1 MSAHSGFLLYNQDH
15 IFFSQK
21 PSTKNQAKNPS
32 FVEHSG
38 EKCCFVGICGI
49 FILTTRIFAALLK
62 VSGGGVLVASL
73 EEVNAVFRGINGVN
87 IDAKGRIV
95 MPTRYRER
103 LQLDSNSAVVL
114 TIDTEE
120 RCLLLYPLPEWEEI
134 EKKLAALPS
143 FNPAARRIQRLLIGH
158 ATDVEMDGH
167 GRILLPPLLREY
179 AGLSKQAVLVG
190 QGKKFELW
198 DQAHWDKSRG
208 RWLEEESNSNGS
220 ALPDEVKSISL

>member
-1 MSAHSGFLLYNQDH
+1 MGF
-15 IFFSQK
+15 
-21 PSTKNQAKNPS
+21 A
-32 FVEHSG
+32 
-38 EKCCFVGICGI
+38 
-49 FILTTRIFAALLK
+49 
-62 VSGGGVLVASL
+62 L
-73 EEVNAVFRGINGVN
+73 EEVNAVYRGINGIN

-103 LQLDSNSAVVL
+103 LQLDSKNAVVL

-134 EKKLAALPS
+134 ERKLSNLPS

-158 ATDVEMDGH
+158 ATDVEMDSQ

-179 AGLSKQAVLVG
+179 AGLNKRSVLVG

-198 DQAHWDKSRG
+198 DETHWEKSRG
-208 RWLEEESNSNGS
+208 RWLEEESNTDETT
-220 ALPDEVKSISL
+220 LPDEVRSISL